1 MQEQLDTQIPEL
13 QTEEPQVTEESQE
26 EPDYKAKTEELEAL
40 VSKLQNDQ
48 KSRDGLRRKESDRDA
63 ELAGF
68 RDEIA
73 AMRKVLTVTMESFQG
88 GDEFQSQISQINQ
101 DAAKSQADRD
111 WNSRYDKEQAGLLA
125 KVQDEEGNLLISEE
139 NATKIQTQWQAA
151 WGKAQQGNYDEVY
164 DAQIDAQ
171 RMVLQEERRKSD
183 VEKKSLR
190 EESKQSAKKALER
203 AGVNDL
209 DTGSAIAGGNEDLH
223 GSALIERG
231 LRNRQNPL

>member
-1 MQEQLDTQIPEL
+1 MQEQLDTQIPER
-13 QTEEPQVTEESQE
+13 QSEEPQTTEEPQE

-111 WNSRYDKEQAGLLA
+111 WNSRYDKEQARLLA
-125 KVQDEEGNLLISEE
+125 TVQDEEGNLLISEE
-139 NATKIQTQWQAA
+139 DATKIQTQWQAA
-151 WGKAQQGNYDEVY
+151 WNKAQQGNYDEVY
-164 DAQIDAQ
+164 DTQIDAQ

-183 VEKKSLR
+183 AEKKSLR
-190 EESKQSAKKALER
+190 EESKQSAKKALEK

>member
-13 QTEEPQVTEESQE
+13 QTEEPQTNEEPQE

-111 WNSRYDKEQAGLLA
+111 WNSRYDKEQARLLA
-125 KVQDEEGNLLISEE
+125 TVQDEEGNLLISEE
-139 NATKIQTQWQAA
+139 DATKIQTQWQAA
-151 WGKAQQGNYDEVY
+151 WNKAQQGNYDEVY
-164 DAQIDAQ
+164 DTQIDAQ

-183 VEKKSLR
+183 AEKKSLR

>member
-1 MQEQLDTQIPEL
+1 MQEQLDTQVEL
-13 QTEEPQVTEESQE
+13 QEESEAPDGPQE

-111 WNSRYDKEQAGLLA
+111 WNSRYDKEQARLLA
-125 KVQDEEGNLLISEE
+125 TVQDEEGNLLISEE
-139 NATKIQTQWQAA
+139 DATKIQTQWQAA
-151 WGKAQQGNYDEVY
+151 WNKAQQGNYDEVY

>member
-13 QTEEPQVTEESQE
+13 QTEEPQTNEEPQE

-73 AMRKVLTVTMESFQG
+73 AMWKVLTVTMESFQG

-101 DAAKSQADRD
+101 EAAKNQAARD
-111 WNSRYDKEQAGLLA
+111 WNGRYDKEQARLLST
-125 KVQDEEGNLLISEE
+125 VQDEEGNLLISEE
-139 NATKIQTQWQAA
+139 DATKIQTQWQAA
-151 WGKAQQGNYDEVY
+151 WNKAQQGNYDEVY
-164 DAQIDAQ
+164 DTQIDAQ

-183 VEKKSLR
+183 AEKKSLR
-190 EESKQSAKKALER
+190 EESKQSAKKALEK

>member
-13 QTEEPQVTEESQE
+13 QTEEPQTNEESQE

-111 WNSRYDKEQAGLLA
+111 WNSRYDKEQARLLA
-125 KVQDEEGNLLISEE
+125 TVQDEEGNLLISEE
-139 NATKIQTQWQAA
+139 DATKIQTQWQAA
-151 WGKAQQGNYDEVY
+151 WNKAQQGNYDEVY
-164 DAQIDAQ
+164 DTQIDAQ

-183 VEKKSLR
+183 AEKKSLR

>member
-13 QTEEPQVTEESQE
+13 QTEEPQTNEEPQE

-101 DAAKSQADRD
+101 EAAKSQADRD
-111 WNSRYDKEQAGLLA
+111 WNGRYDKEQARLLST
-125 KVQDEEGNLLISEE
+125 VQDEEGNLLISEE
-139 NATKIQTQWQAA
+139 DATKIQTQWQAA
-151 WGKAQQGNYDEVY
+151 WNKAQQGNYDEVY
-164 DAQIDAQ
+164 DTQIDAQ

-183 VEKKSLR
+183 AEKKSLR
-190 EESKQSAKKALER
+190 EESKQSAKKALEK

>member
-13 QTEEPQVTEESQE
+13 QTEEPQTNEEPQE

-111 WNSRYDKEQAGLLA
+111 WNSRYDKEQARLLA
-125 KVQDEEGNLLISEE
+125 TVQDEEGNLLISEE
-139 NATKIQTQWQAA
+139 DATKIQTQWQAA
-151 WGKAQQGNYDEVY
+151 WNKAQQGNYDEVY
-164 DAQIDAQ
+164 DTQIDAQ

-183 VEKKSLR
+183 AEKKSLR
-190 EESKQSAKKALER
+190 EESKQSAKKALEK

>member
-1 MQEQLDTQIPEL
+1 MQEQLDTQV
-13 QTEEPQVTEESQE
+13 EPQEESEAPDGPQE

-111 WNSRYDKEQAGLLA
+111 WNSRYDKEQARLLA
-125 KVQDEEGNLLISEE
+125 TVQDEEGNLLISEE
-139 NATKIQTQWQAA
+139 DATKIQTQWQAA
-151 WGKAQQGNYDEVY
+151 WNKAQQGNYDEVY
-164 DAQIDAQ
+164 DTQIDAQ

-183 VEKKSLR
+183 AEKKSLR
-190 EESKQSAKKALER
+190 EESKQSAKKALEK

>member
-13 QTEEPQVTEESQE
+13 QTEEPQTTEEPQE

-101 DAAKSQADRD
+101 EAAKSQADRD
-111 WNSRYDKEQAGLLA
+111 WNSRYDKEQTRLLST
-125 KVQDEEGNLLISEE
+125 VQDEEGNLLISEE
-139 NATKIQTQWQAA
+139 DAAKIQTQWQAA
-151 WGKAQQGNYDEVY
+151 WNKAQQGNYDEVY

-183 VEKKSLR
+183 AEKKSLR

-209 DTGSAIAGGNEDLH
+209 DTGSAIAGGNEELH

>member
-13 QTEEPQVTEESQE
+13 QTEEPQTNEEPQE

-101 DAAKSQADRD
+101 EAAKNQADRD
-111 WNSRYDKEQAGLLA
+111 WNGRYDKEQARLLST
-125 KVQDEEGNLLISEE
+125 VQDEEGNLLISEE
-139 NATKIQTQWQAA
+139 DATKIQTQWQAA
-151 WGKAQQGNYDEVY
+151 WNKAQQGNYDEVY

>member
-1 MQEQLDTQIPEL
+1 MQEQLDTQV
-13 QTEEPQVTEESQE
+13 EPQEESEAPDGPQE

-101 DAAKSQADRD
+101 EAAKSQADRD
-111 WNSRYDKEQAGLLA
+111 WNSRYDKEQTRLLST
-125 KVQDEEGNLLISEE
+125 VQDEEGNLLISEE
-139 NATKIQTQWQAA
+139 DAAKIQTQWQAA
-151 WGKAQQGNYDEVY
+151 WNKAQQGNYDEVY

-183 VEKKSLR
+183 AEKKSLR

-209 DTGSAIAGGNEDLH
+209 DTGSAIAGGNEELH

>member
-1 MQEQLDTQIPEL
+1 MQEQLDTQIPER
-13 QTEEPQVTEESQE
+13 QTEEPQTNEEPQE

-111 WNSRYDKEQAGLLA
+111 WNSRYDKEQARLLA
-125 KVQDEEGNLLISEE
+125 TVQDEEGNLLISEE
-139 NATKIQTQWQAA
+139 DATKIQTQWQAA
-151 WGKAQQGNYDEVY
+151 WNKAQQGNYDEVY
-164 DAQIDAQ
+164 DTQIDAQ

-183 VEKKSLR
+183 AEKKSLR
-190 EESKQSAKKALER
+190 EESKQSAKKALEK

>member
-13 QTEEPQVTEESQE
+13 QTEEPQTNEEPQE

-101 DAAKSQADRD
+101 EAAKSQADRD
-111 WNSRYDKEQAGLLA
+111 WNGRYDKEQARLLST
-125 KVQDEEGNLLISEE
+125 VQDEEGNLLISEE
-139 NATKIQTQWQAA
+139 DATKIQTQWQAA
-151 WGKAQQGNYDEVY
+151 WNKAQQGNYDEVY

-190 EESKQSAKKALER
+190 EESKQSAKKALEK

>member
-13 QTEEPQVTEESQE
+13 QTEEPQTNEEPQE

-101 DAAKSQADRD
+101 EAAKSQADRD
-111 WNSRYDKEQAGLLA
+111 WNSRYDKEQTRLLST
-125 KVQDEEGNLLISEE
+125 VQDEEGNLLISEE
-139 NATKIQTQWQAA
+139 DAAKIQTQWQAA
-151 WGKAQQGNYDEVY
+151 WNKAQQGNYDEVY

-183 VEKKSLR
+183 AEKKSLR

-209 DTGSAIAGGNEDLH
+209 DTGSAIAGGNEELH

>member
-13 QTEEPQVTEESQE
+13 QTEEPQTNEESQE

-111 WNSRYDKEQAGLLA
+111 WNSRYDKEQARLLA
-125 KVQDEEGNLLISEE
+125 TVQDEEGNLLISEE
-139 NATKIQTQWQAA
+139 DATKIQTQWQAA
-151 WGKAQQGNYDEVY
+151 WNKAQQGNYDEVY
-164 DAQIDAQ
+164 DTQIDAQ

-183 VEKKSLR
+183 AEKKSLR
-190 EESKQSAKKALER
+190 EESKQSAKKALEK

>member
-1 MQEQLDTQIPEL
+1 MQEQLDTPEPEEP
-13 QTEEPQVTEESQE
+13 QTTEEPQE

-40 VSKLQNDQ
+40 VRKLQNDQ

-101 DAAKSQADRD
+101 EAAKSQADRD
-111 WNSRYDKEQAGLLA
+111 WNSRYDKEQARLLST
-125 KVQDEEGNLLISEE
+125 VQDEEGNLLISEE
-139 NATKIQTQWQAA
+139 DAAKIQTQWQAA
-151 WGKAQQGNYDEVY
+151 WNKAQQGNYDEVY
-164 DAQIDAQ
+164 DTQIDAQ

-183 VEKKSLR
+183 AEKKSLR

-209 DTGSAIAGGNEDLH
+209 DTGSAIAGGSEELH